1 MYRPIPGDKIN
12 VRALDPRVSLI
23 PISYPIVRSRRT
35 ARFHAAVQSRSRAP
49 FLVET
54 MFDALPTRF
63 GQPRQDD
70 LLDHLCTLNQTS
82 IDSIGLPSSR
92 FGSNPRSL
100 RKPVR

>member
-1 MYRPIPGDKIN
+1 LKRCLTLYRL
-12 VRALDPRVSLI
+12 A
-23 PISYPIVRSRRT
+23 
-35 ARFHAAVQSRSRAP
+35 
-49 FLVET
+49 
-54 MFDALPTRF
+54 F